1 MWKHLFLF
9 VCLGFFRGMVL
20 LSRQELH
27 ALCQS
32 EYLEYLAFR

>member
-9 VCLGFFRGMVL
+9 GFLFFGGTVL